1 MRMVLILKEA
11 GLPTKTSW
19 EKGKGEPSV
28 AVFVTL
34 YSTGGGFQRQRR

>member
-19 EKGKGEPSV
+19 EKGKGEP
-28 AVFVTL
+28 APD
-34 YSTGGGFQRQRR
+34 STTEGNMQLSREM